1 MGDFPFIYLVN
12 IVLVIIIV
20 FYLKK
25 DPAVSISWLLFFILF
40 PRIGAVFFII
50 FGLGVKSHTKRIYE
64 SKMLSDSEIAKA
76 LYSQKALLNMPNARD
91 IEKLDIVRYFN
102 NHNCLLTDKNDAEI
116 FTDAHVKYK
125 RLLEDIENAK
135 ESVNIFY
142 FIFNKDE
149 IGKRIMDLLVKK
161 ANEGVKVRFLYDSF
175 GCFLTSRKF
184 LRQLNKTKSGR
195 AVSFYPV
202 SVFTPSKINHRNHRK
217 IVVIDRKIAYM
228 GGMNVGDEYM
238 GLKKTKPWRDT
249 HLRITGDAVELIFA
263 YFCFDWDFSAR
274 DNLTKELEKI
284 SLSKNDNSYEP
295 LPIQIVSQG
304 PDSPD
309 EEIKSG
315 IIKML
320 YSARRYA
327 YIQSPY
333 FIPDQAFRNALVTAA
348 KSGVDVKV
356 MIPGI
361 PDKKYVYYSSLSYV
375 EEMIR
380 AGVKIYLYNGFIHS
394 KTCVIDDE
402 IATVGSTNID
412 IRSFSLHFE
421 LNAFFY
427 QEKFSKK
434 CREIFENDMEKS
446 KLLTLEEYHKRPLL
460 FKIKEGFFRLFS
472 QIM

>member
-1 MGDFPFIYLVN
+1 LR
-12 IVLVIIIV
+12 
-20 FYLKK
+20 K
-25 DPAVSISWLLFFILF
+25 
-40 PRIGAVFFII
+40 
-50 FGLGVKSHTKRIYE
+50 
-64 SKMLSDSEIAKA
+64 SEIKVKISSDRSVSVEFANEISVRINREIRA
-76 LYSQKALLNMPNARD
+76 FMMLLG
-91 IEKLDIVRYFN
+91 
-102 NHNCLLTDKNDAEI
+102 DAEI
-116 FTDAHVKYK
+116 LGIVEVVPTYRAVLIHYEPDVLPYDELIRHIY
-125 RLLEDIENAK
+125 EIIE
-135 ESVNIFY
+135 
-142 FIFNKDE
+142 
-149 IGKRIMDLLVKK
+149 
-161 ANEGVKVRFLYDSF
+161 
-175 GCFLTSRKF
+175 
-184 LRQLNKTKSGR
+184 KTKDIDIPRSE
-195 AVSFYPV
+195 VVEVPV
-202 SVFTPSKINHRNHRK
+202 CYGGEYGPDIATVAKNAGISEKKVIEIHTQPAYLIYMLGFTPGF
-217 IVVIDRKIAYM
+217 AYM
-228 GGMNVGDEYM
+228 GGMNIGDEYM

-284 SLSKNDNSYEP
+284 SLSKRDTTYEP

-309 EEIKSG
+309 EEIKNG

-320 YSARRYA
+320 YSARKYA

-333 FIPDQAFRNALVTAA
+333 FIPDQSFRNALVTAA

-380 AGVKIYLYNGFIHS
+380 AGVKIYLYNGFIHA
-394 KTCVIDDE
+394 KTCVVDDE
-402 IATVGSTNID
+402 IATIGSTNID

-427 QEKFSKK
+427 QEKFSEK
-434 CREIFENDMEKS
+434 CREIFEVDTEKS
-446 KLLTLEEYHKRPLL
+446 RLLTLEEYHKRPLL